1 MNRHGYLVV
10 AVTAMLMIC
19 ALPAVSQ
26 VELRFSPADQQLAV
40 GESGSLAVMLDD
52 TLEVRTIEMWFSY
65 EDTVVASLGGNPGQL
80 FADSG
85 CPLFPFFDEEGPG
98 SLYAGAVTMGSDCFL
113 TGPGELYRWDFE
125 GIAGGICHVQ
135 VDSVVLYDPLADVI
149 EGVSLPGTTIVIG
162 DLSSLDIPPAGGLAL
177 ALAPNPFNPRTTISF
192 AGGPG
197 ENATVEVF
205 DLAGRNLATLWSGR
219 LGPEPAT
226 VQWDGNDRRGR
237 AAPGGTYLFRIRG
250 RDGRQATRK
259 GILLR

>member
-1 MNRHGYLVV
+1 M
-10 AVTAMLMIC
+10 
-19 ALPAVSQ
+19 
-26 VELRFSPADQQLAV
+26 
-40 GESGSLAVMLDD
+40 
-52 TLEVRTIEMWFSY
+52 
-65 EDTVVASLGGNPGQL
+65 VASLGGNPGQL

-162 DLSSLDIPPAGGLAL
+162 NLSSLDIPPAGGLAL